1 MVVKEKE
8 VNITKFGYEN
18 IINYASYLEGVF
30 NKPDIVFKIK
40 LKIPYSSS
48 EIRKDLGYSHTILTN
63 VCGIIVALNENVLKN
78 TNYRA
83 IFVGLDLNY
92 YILISNIVMIP
103 IYSEKAVKGYDAIME
118 ELYDCLSDDQWKS
131 NIEIEVKA
139 KKRVTVKTLS
149 TDIMKIERYQI
160 RSFSKC
166 QFEFFFRDLFY
177 FIDDYCGV
185 YCCCHVSYSDK
196 FDQEE
201 DCADAGFESQ
211 MVTKSQDYKDL
222 QKEDEKMMTRFEV
235 MGKAAWKAI
244 DTIQDSGYNV
254 SRFTVDE
261 VSGTITIYV
270 PEH

>member
-18 IINYASYLEGVF
+18 IINYASYLEEVF

-48 EIRKDLGYSHTILTN
+48 EIRKDLGYSHTILKN
-63 VCGIIVALNENVLKN
+63 VCGIIFALNEHVLKN

-83 IFVGLDLNY
+83 ILNLDNIDY
-92 YILISNIVMIP
+92 YILISDIVTTP
-103 IYSEKAVKGYDAIME
+103 SYSEKAVRGYDAIME
-118 ELYDCLSDDQWKS
+118 ELYECLSDDQWKS
-131 NIEIEVKA
+131 GIEMEVKA
-139 KKRVTVKTLS
+139 KKRVTIKAFS
-149 TDIMKIERYQI
+149 TDIMKEKRGQI

-177 FIDDYCGV
+177 FIDGYCA
-185 YCCCHVSYSDK
+185 YCCHISYNDK

-201 DCADAGFESQ
+201 DRADAGFESQ
-211 MVTKSQDYKDL
+211 MVTESQDYKDL

-244 DTIQDSGYNV
+244 DTIQDNGYNV

-261 VSGTITIYV
+261 VARTITIYV
-270 PEH
+270 PEQ

>member
-8 VNITKFGYEN
+8 LNITKFGYKYITN
-18 IINYASYLEGVF
+18 QVSYLVGLF
-30 NKPDIVFKIK
+30 NNPDMVVKIK
-40 LKIPYSSS
+40 LKIPYSMD
-48 EIRKDLGYSHTILTN
+48 EIRRDLGYSHTILEN
-63 VCGIIVALNENVLKN
+63 VCGIIFALNEYVLKN

-83 IFVGLDLNY
+83 ILKSGIDYY
-92 YILISNIVMIP
+92 YILISDIVTTP
-103 IYSEKAVKGYDAIME
+103 SYSEKAVKGYDSIMK
-118 ELYDCLSDDQWKS
+118 ELYECLSDDQWKS

-149 TDIMKIERYQI
+149 TTITKIERYQI
-160 RSFSKC
+160 KSFSKF
-166 QFEFFFRDLFY
+166 QFEFFFRDLLY
-177 FIDDYCGV
+177 FIDDYCGA

-196 FDQEE
+196 SDQEE
-201 DCADAGFESQ
+201 DRADAGFESQ
-211 MVTKSQDYKDL
+211 MVTESQDYKDL

-244 DTIQDSGYNV
+244 DTIQDNGYNV